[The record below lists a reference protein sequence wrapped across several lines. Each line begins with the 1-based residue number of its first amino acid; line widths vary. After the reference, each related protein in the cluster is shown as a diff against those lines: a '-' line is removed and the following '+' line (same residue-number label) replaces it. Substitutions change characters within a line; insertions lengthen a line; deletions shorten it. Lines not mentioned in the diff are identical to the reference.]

1 MGQKMRFKRKA
12 FIIAFLISLG
22 FASAYV
28 FGTEAQL
35 RDLYTKG
42 KIRFIKEYEILESSW
57 FS

>member
-1 MGQKMRFKRKA
+1 MRFKRKA